1 MAENPPTT
9 VGPGAMGTGDTYNC
23 GTDVVSLELD
33 ILGKEVNFPIDVGKG
48 QARLADIVPLTRTL
62 CAKITDVVLESI
74 RSDGGRI
81 PCCKGCSAC
90 CKPGLVPLSVPQA
103 LRLKEEISAAPAY
116 RRESMS
122 RACLLAARRILSQ
135 KPPKQFMGQPAQ
147 VSPASPVDLDL
158 VSDWY
163 AGLKLVCPFLDNGVC
178 TIYEQRPLA
187 CREYFIKGSAGMC
200 KGQGGI
206 AEVVEMPV
214 QVPNALA
221 QLASELEGT
230 SIEAVILPL
239 ALVWCEDNP
248 VRAKRTWPAAM
259 MVKRFVEIV
268 KAMAREDSTAVVAE
282 TKTITCFSKTHRAVI
297 RLYR

>member
-1 MAENPPTT
+1 MAENPLIT

-23 GTDVVSLELD
+23 ATEVIGLELD
-33 ILGKEVNFPIDVGKG
+33 ILGKEVNFHIGVGKG
-48 QARLADIVPLTRTL
+48 QARLADIVPLARTL
-62 CAKITDVVLESI
+62 CTKITDVVLESI

-135 KPPKQFMGQPAQ
+135 KPPKAFMDRTAEA
-147 VSPASPVDLDL
+147 SPAGPVDLDL

-163 AGLKLVCPFLDNGVC
+163 AGLKLDCPFLDNNLC
-178 TIYEQRPLA
+178 NIYEQRPLA
-187 CREYFIKGSAGMC
+187 CREYFIKGSAGVC
-200 KGQGGI
+200 KGQRGI
-206 AEVVEMPV
+206 AEMVETPV
-214 QVPNALA
+214 QVTNVLA
-221 QLASELEGT
+221 RLASELEGT
-230 SIEAVILPL
+230 RVEAVLLPL
-239 ALVWCEDNP
+239 VLVWCEENP
-248 VRAKRTWPAAM
+248 ERVERTWPAAM

-268 KAMAREDSTAVVAE
+268 KAMARKDSTAVV
-282 TKTITCFSKTHRAVI
+282 T
-297 RLYR
+297 